1 LPLPAEK
8 NTHSGYY
15 REEKG
20 RKNTIGEDALLQSPN
35 RFSMTNDSH
44 LNALASIGLSLYESK
59 CFLASLELGPSTI
72 NQIGITAGVP
82 RTKVYGA
89 VKKLV
94 ERGLIE
100 QSEDDSK
107 LYVAKSPKEFLIPLL
122 EKESRRIKESLDAMT
137 ELEVIHESMEYV
149 KRAETLRSKVWRYSP
164 RKIITRKLRELFEQ
178 SKKKVVVLTSA
189 NGLIR
194 LSRMADVLYER
205 SSRDGLKV
213 DIFTGTRDEPIFS
226 TAVQSLNEIENCN
239 ISFLPISVPIQIIA
253 IDSQYLLITEL
264 KPDDLKE
271 EGMDVAFMI
280 MNSELGE
287 MMDSLIRIIGSQIL
301 GSGSKEAETNASK
314 ILN

>member
-1 LPLPAEK
+1 M
-8 NTHSGYY
+8 
-15 REEKG
+15 
-20 RKNTIGEDALLQSPN
+20 QSSN
-35 RFSMTNDSH
+35 RFSMTNEAH
-44 LNALASIGLSLYESK
+44 LTALGSIGLSQYESK

-82 RTKVYGA
+82 RTKVYGS

-100 QSEDDSK
+100 QSEEDQK
-107 LYVAKSPKEFLIPLL
+107 IFIARSPRDFLIPLL

-149 KRAETLRSKVWRYSP
+149 KKAETLRSKVWRYSP
-164 RKIITRKLRELFEQ
+164 RKAVTRKLRELFEE
-178 SKKKVVVLTSA
+178 SKKKVVVLTTA

-205 SSRDGLKV
+205 SRNGLKV
-213 DIFTGTRDEPIFS
+213 EIFTGTRDEPIFS
-226 TAVQSLNEIENCN
+226 TAVQSLNEIENCK
-239 ISFLPISVPIQIIA
+239 ISFLPTSVPIQIIT

-280 MNSELGE
+280 QNSELGE
-287 MMDSLIRIIGSQIL
+287 MMESLIRIIGPQIL
-301 GSGSKEAETNASK
+301 GEKINK
-314 ILN
+314 ILT

>member
-1 LPLPAEK
+1 
-8 NTHSGYY
+8 
-15 REEKG
+15 
-20 RKNTIGEDALLQSPN
+20 
-35 RFSMTNDSH
+35 MTNESH

-94 ERGLIE
+94 ERGLVE
-100 QSEDDSK
+100 QSEENAK
-107 LYVAKSPKEFLIPLL
+107 YYVAKSPRDFLIPLL

-149 KRAETLRSKVWRYSP
+149 KKAETLRSKVWRYSP
-164 RKIITRKLRELFEQ
+164 RKIVIRKLKELFEQ
-178 SKKKVVVLTSA
+178 SRKKIVVLTTA

-205 SSRDGLKV
+205 SRNGGLKI
-213 DIFTGTRDEPIFS
+213 DIFSGTRDEPIFS

-239 ISFLPISVPIQIIA
+239 ISFLPLSVPIQIIT
-253 IDSQYLLITEL
+253 IDSQYLVITEL

-271 EGMDVAFMI
+271 DGMDVAFMI
-280 MNSELGE
+280 QNSELGE
-287 MMDSLIRIIGSQIL
+287 MMESLIRIVGSQIL
-301 GSGSKEAETNASK
+301 AQNK
-314 ILN
+314 ILT